1 MGSFRFCGS
10 FVTSAGN
17 EQSVEGS
24 GMRVGKSL
32 LLGTAAG
39 VIVVS
44 AAQAAD
50 LPVKAKPI
58 EYVKVCSLYG
68 AGFFYIPGTDKCIK
82 LGGYFREQ
90 WNIHGAGDSTAYM
103 NSSAR
108 WTRTDTSD
116 SSFRTRTLFSVDVRE
131 QSAYGTIRGYTAFGA
146 QQTTPNDPNSAIFF
160 SRSFVQFAG
169 FTGGRAISFF
179 DLIAFDSYVYS
190 TPRANLGST
199 NSNGINVFAYTW
211 QLGNGASFSVSAEDS
226 CASFPTSSTG
236 NGRQC
241 LVANAGIAG
250 SLGVNAITWDNAGYN
265 VPDIVAAARV
275 DQAWVALR

>member
-179 DLIAFDSYVYS
+179 DLIAFELIRLLYP
-190 TPRANLGST
+190 PRQPGQHQLQWHQRVCLHMATRQRRLVLGVGGKLLRFVSDLKH
-199 NSNGINVFAYTW
+199 W
-211 QLGNGASFSVSAEDS
+211 QRSAML
-226 CASFPTSSTG
+226 
-236 NGRQC
+236 GRQC
-241 LVANAGIAG
+241 GHRRQ
-250 SLGVNAITWDNAGYN
+250 LGRERYHLGQRGLQRPRYCCCSASGPGVG
-265 VPDIVAAARV
+265 
-275 DQAWVALR
+275 